1 MPVPG
6 VGVAQVNEF
15 EHISSDGRQVLLA
28 GSRAGDPMSDVQR
41 VGRACTVRSNA
52 PCVMVTWEPM

>member
-6 VGVAQVNEF
+6 VGVAQVNKF

-41 VGRACTVRSNA
+41 VGRACTVRSSA
-52 PCVMVTWEPM
+52 S